1 MNPAGIRLKSN
12 IHRARVTE
20 VNLACEGS
28 ITIARRLTEEAGILP
43 FERVQVPDTED
54 ASV

>member
-12 IHRARVTE
+12 IHRARMTE
-20 VNLACEGS
+20 VNLACKGS
-28 ITIARRLTEEAGILP
+28 ITIARRLIEEAGILP
-43 FERVQVPDTED
+43 FERVLVPDTEN